1 MSVSFLLHRIKRRK
15 LMAFFK
21 IFTVFR
27 MLVLF
32 SGTVLWLWLLLYF
45 FGIDFVYILL
55 GLVFFRLHY
64 SAHCVYAH
72 AVCLLA
78 MGVNRLRKGE
88 HIMSTARRISCCVFI

>member
-1 MSVSFLLHRIKRRK
+1 
-15 LMAFFK
+15 MAFFK

-55 GLVFFRLHY
+55 GLVFFSVALF
-64 SAHCVYAH
+64 SILCI
-72 AVCLLA
+72 CP
-78 MGVNRLRKGE
+78 
-88 HIMSTARRISCCVFI
+88 CCVFTCDGS

>member
-55 GLVFFRLHY
+55 GLVFFFGCIIQHIVYMPML
-64 SAHCVYAH
+64 CVY
-72 AVCLLA
+72 
-78 MGVNRLRKGE
+78 LRWE
-88 HIMSTARRISCCVFI
+88 LIA